1 MTPVNARLAVLL
13 AALALSPAVMAQTTM
28 NRTAVFTALAGPGE
42 TQATV
47 TMDEASELRVQVR
60 NNTSS
65 SSPNYRPINEV
76 IFQLPGGYT
85 LLESPP
91 PPGWAAEQF
100 TTAGYV
106 RYFYIPSVQC
116 AGPAVGLAMN
126 ETQTFT
132 LRMIPPVSNTNA
144 ANQQFATLEA
154 NEQCSWNGGFSTN
167 RTSTA
172 ARWLR
177 AGLSTQVSIQPRA
190 LPVGEDFTARLVIE
204 NRTGQSTAQANIS
217 AEGPS
222 TGAGGVTFEVVEL
235 EPTNF
240 RVSIPLRGAGI
251 LAARA
256 TVQSE
261 GTMVASARATNTGGS
276 VTSSVVDTPMVTV
289 GALAA
294 AADVDVTQAF
304 TGEAVK
310 VRLSV
315 TNTSATASYLDVVPR
330 APVLVGAAQATLTQG
345 PSPASTPRLAP
356 GASAHFVWLYTL
368 TGAEFSDY
376 AFDVSADAT
385 LNGAAVSTPLVRTG
399 RGRIVA
405 HRLKVSPSV
414 LVPGVA
420 NQTVLY
426 TVQNRGSQPIYQVT
440 LLRPATNYF
449 RFATGSPASAAGWSV
464 SSNAASFTWTVANG
478 QPIGVNQER
487 SFPVTYASVS
497 PVTAPTTF
505 RHRMH
510 LPDVYDS
517 QSAARIEAPV
527 TLAGGSAA
535 PEVERLTAVARDGS
549 VTLAWDN
556 PSSHNGVL
564 VLRAAGS
571 APNTPPVAGQAYAQG
586 ATLGNATVVL
596 SETFTSTS
604 TFVDSTVANGTT
616 YYYRVFNSD
625 DAGFYSAGNQPTS
638 AALKAT
644 PRARVGAAPLWCYSV
659 GLDARIQPITELGVG
674 IFSSFNNTLVA
685 NLTQAANPATDG
697 AERWRPLQLGA
708 PIGSRFPVVPLR
720 GLPGQYILTADQD
733 GVAYAISAATGT
745 VLWRW
750 NNNGT
755 PIGTI
760 QSFPVTQ
767 LHDYANAAYQAARPN
782 LDLVFFATRLSN
794 PAANR
799 VVALNA
805 RTGTPVFTYQPG
817 DLGMVNGGMVVDY
830 VNNLLFIG
838 GKVNGVSA
846 DSLRVLNTLTG
857 AEVARLALGDLEHS
871 LVRNG
876 VTGHIL
882 ATNSD
887 GVVHAVDAV
896 TRQVVWSLNVAT
908 RPAPSTPAFTSFVR
922 PLGGGFV
929 ASLASGLVEFWDYAA
944 PGAATPTRQWSTAV
958 PNPSGTFTL
967 NRNGVVRIYVGGGD
981 GKVHQ
986 LEMVGG
992 VDSAQVTLT
1001 NGPRIGTPTIDTTS
1015 SRLHVG
1021 SEDGLICSFPVPFP

>member
-13 AALALSPAVMAQTTM
+13 AALALPSAVMAQSM

-42 TQATV
+42 SQATV
-47 TMDEASELRVQVR
+47 TMDEVSELRVEVR
-60 NNTSS
+60 NNTLS

-76 IFQLPGGYT
+76 VFQLPSGYS

-91 PPGWAAEQF
+91 PAGWAAEQF
-100 TTAGYV
+100 TTLGRV
-106 RYFYIPSVQC
+106 RYYFIPSIQC
-116 AGPAVGLAMN
+116 TGPAVGLAMN
-126 ETQTFT
+126 ETETFT
-132 LRMIPPVSNTNA
+132 LRMIPSVSTTNA
-144 ANQQFATLEA
+144 SNQQFSVLEA
-154 NEQCSWNGGFSTN
+154 NEQCSWNGSFGTN

-177 AGLSTQVSIQPRA
+177 VGLSTQVAIQPRA
-190 LPVGEDFTARLVIE
+190 LPVGDDFTARLVIE
-204 NRTGQSTAQANIS
+204 NRTSQTSNQANIT

-222 TGAGGVTFEVVEL
+222 TGAGGVSFEIVDF
-235 EPTNF
+235 EPANF
-240 RVSIPLRGAGI
+240 RVSIPQRGAGI
-251 LAARA
+251 LGARA
-256 TVQSE
+256 TVQSA
-261 GTMVASARATNTGGS
+261 GTMVASVRATNTGGS
-276 VTSSVVDTPMVTV
+276 VTSSVVDTPMVNV

-294 AADVDVTQAF
+294 AADLDVEQAF
-304 TGEAVK
+304 TGESVK

-315 TNTSATASYLDVVPR
+315 TNTAATASYLDVVPR
-330 APVLVGAAQATLTQG
+330 APVLVGSAQATLTQG
-345 PSPASTPRLAP
+345 PNPASTTRLAP
-356 GASAHFVWLYTL
+356 GTSAHFVWIYTL

-376 AFDVSADAT
+376 AFDVRADAT

-414 LVPGVA
+414 LDPSVT
-420 NQTVLY
+420 NQTVTY
-426 TVQNRGSQPIYQVT
+426 TVQNRGSLPIYQVT

-449 RFATGSPASAAGWSV
+449 RVAAGSPSSSGGWSV

-487 SFPVTYASVS
+487 SFTVLYSSLTA
-497 PVTAPTTF
+497 VTAPTTF

-510 LPDVYDS
+510 LPDVYAS
-517 QSAARIEAPV
+517 QSATRIEAPV
-527 TLAGGSAA
+527 TLAGSGTA

-549 VTLAWDN
+549 VTLTWDN
-556 PSSHNGVL
+556 PASHNGVL
-564 VLRAAGS
+564 VLRAVGS
-571 APNTPPVAGQAYAQG
+571 APSTPPVSGRTYAPG

-596 SETFTSTS
+596 SETFSSTS
-604 TFVDSTVANGTT
+604 TFVDTGVTNGTT
-616 YYYRVFNSD
+616 YFYRVFNAD
-625 DAGFYSAGNQPTS
+625 DAGIYSAGNRPTS

-659 GLDARIQPITELGVG
+659 GVDARIQPITELGVG
-674 IFSSFNNTLVA
+674 IFSSFDNTLVA
-685 NLTQAANPATDG
+685 NLTQVSNPAADG

-750 NNNGT
+750 NNNGA

-767 LHDYANAAYQAARPN
+767 LHDYANAAYQAARPGQ
-782 LDLVFFATRLSN
+782 DLVFFATRLTN
-794 PAANR
+794 PALNR

-805 RTGTPVFTYQPG
+805 GTGLPVFTYQPG

-830 VNNLLFIG
+830 TNNLLFVG
-838 GKVNGVSA
+838 GKVNGSSA
-846 DSLRVLNTLTG
+846 ASLRVLNTLTG
-857 AEVARLALGDLEHS
+857 TEVARLSLGDLEHS

-887 GVVHAVDAV
+887 GVVHAIDPV
-896 TRQVVWSLNVAT
+896 TRQIVWSLNVAT

-929 ASLASGLVEFWDYAA
+929 ASLASGHVQFWDYAA
-944 PGAATPTRQWSTAV
+944 PGATVPTRMWSTAV
-958 PNPSGTFTL
+958 ANPSGTFTL
-967 NRNGVVRIYVGGGD
+967 NRSGVVRIYVGGGD

-992 VDSAQVTLT
+992 ADTAQVTLNT
-1001 NGPRIGTPTIDTTS
+1001 GLRIGTPTIDTTS